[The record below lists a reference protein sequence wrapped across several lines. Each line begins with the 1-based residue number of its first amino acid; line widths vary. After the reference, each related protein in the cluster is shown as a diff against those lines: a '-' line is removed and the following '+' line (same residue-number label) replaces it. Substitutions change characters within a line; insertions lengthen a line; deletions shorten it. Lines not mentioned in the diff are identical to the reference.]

1 MDNRNYLDKK
11 AFQVIV
17 QEYGKIV
24 KGLYPTSAD
33 RWPILA
39 GFNIING
46 GYKEYVIV
54 IFKDSGIS
62 GMTSS
67 SLVNFSDTNLGVLD
81 INNLNI
87 DTVRARLIKDYGLS
101 SRDSVVILKKDY
113 SNLENELQKLLQ
125 RHQVVMG
132 VVGMK
137 IFLSHK
143 GIDKN
148 KVRDFKNTLELI
160 GFEPWLDEDA
170 MNAGVELERGIKSG
184 FTESCAAVFFV
195 TPNFVDED
203 YLSSEV
209 NYAIAEKRKK
219 KEKFSIITLVV
230 EEGGIKGTV
239 PELLEPYVWKE
250 PNTDLEAI
258 REIIKSLPLQIGNI
272 FYK

>member
-1 MDNRNYLDKK
+1 MDNRNNSNKTASQLI
-11 AFQVIV
+11 A

-24 KGLYPTSAD
+24 KGLYPTNAD

-39 GFNIING
+39 GYNIING
-46 GYKEYVIV
+46 EYKEYVIV
-54 IFKDSGIS
+54 IFKDTGIN
-62 GMTSS
+62 GMTASS
-67 SLVNFSDTNLGVLD
+67 VVNFSEANLGVLN
-81 INNLNI
+81 INSLNI
-87 DTVRARLIKDYGLS
+87 DTVRVKLIKDYGLV
-101 SRDSVVILKKDY
+101 SRDSVVILRKDG
-113 SNLENELQKLLQ
+113 SNLGSELQQLLQ

-137 IFLSHK
+137 IFLSHR
-143 GIDKN
+143 GLDKN
-148 KVRDFKNTLELI
+148 KIRDFKNTLELI

-195 TPNFVDED
+195 TPNFVDEN

-219 KEKFSIITLVV
+219 KEKFSIITLVF

-239 PELLEPYVWKE
+239 PDLLEPYVWKE
-250 PNTDLEAI
+250 PKTDLEAI